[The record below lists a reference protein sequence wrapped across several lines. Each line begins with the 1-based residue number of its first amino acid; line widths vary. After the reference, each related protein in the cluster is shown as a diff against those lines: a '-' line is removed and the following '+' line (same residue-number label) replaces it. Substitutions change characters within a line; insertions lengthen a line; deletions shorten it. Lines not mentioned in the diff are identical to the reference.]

1 MHNIPEG
8 ASYLRAV
15 NSFALCKA
23 AVSSSAGFT
32 VAKSQH
38 VMGSGPT
45 RRNSLKP
52 RSHTV
57 VLSPCVLSACLA
69 SVFVLLFSPVFCN
82 HYWKA
87 TKSAGLNFIFNLWEV
102 LSAHNFP

>member
-1 MHNIPEG
+1 MWNIGYITRRRFDLMHNIPEG
-8 ASYLRAV
+8 ASHLRAV

-38 VMGSGPT
+38 IIGSSPT

-52 RSHTV
+52 LSHTGSFSLCPISLSRFSV
-57 VLSPCVLSACLA
+57 CVTLLPSVL
-69 SVFVLLFSPVFCN
+69 
-82 HYWKA
+82 
-87 TKSAGLNFIFNLWEV
+87 
-102 LSAHNFP
+102 